1 MRLVRKKYIL
11 SRSVNRKLFS
21 RTICLSC
28 KLIFYAGHI
37 RKNTLINLGTLEI
50 KNLIEVR

>member
-1 MRLVRKKYIL
+1 MRLVRKRYIL
-11 SRSVNRKLFS
+11 SRSVNLFS